1 MKRNGEDNPSS
12 PSHRE
17 EAARLFR
24 EAVEGAAPLPKPNRA
39 DILVPKVRPVARQRM
54 LDESQ
59 ALQDALS
66 DPIDI
71 LETGETGEELFF
83 ARPGIPKS
91 ALRKL
96 KRGGWVIRAEL
107 DLHGLRSVEARLSLA
122 VFLQQCAR
130 QDCRCVRIIHGK
142 GLSSRNR
149 EPVLKHKL
157 RHWLTQREDVLAF
170 CQARP
175 MDGGSGAVI
184 VLLKSANRNPHG

>member
-1 MKRNGEDNPSS
+1 MKRNGDGEPLP
-12 PSHRE
+12 PSHMDDT
-17 EAARLFR
+17 ARLFR
-24 EAVEGAAPLPKPNRA
+24 EAVQGAAPLPNPNRA
-39 DILVPKVRPVARQRM
+39 SISLPRLKPIPRQRL
-54 LDESQ
+54 LDEKQ
-59 ALQDALS
+59 VLQDSLS

-71 LETGETGEELFF
+71 LDAGETGEELFF
-83 ARPGIPKS
+83 ARPGIPKA

-107 DLHGLRSVEARLSLA
+107 DLHGLRSAEARLSLA
-122 VFLQQCAR
+122 AFLQHCAR

-142 GLSSRNR
+142 GLRSHNR